1 MIKLTAIYTD
11 AKTNQQYF
19 IATGEDKLLTVSSLP
34 DLTLLSKR
42 ELVKR
47 ANALEMTADGVIVVG
62 DKFGDVYTWVVFT
75 SFPFFLCT
83 CSYSSSS
90 SDELLCKLLKMRWL
104 ELNL

>member
-11 AKTNQQYF
+11 TKTNQQYL

-62 DKFGDVYTWVVFT
+62 DKFGDVYT
-75 SFPFFLCT
+75 
-83 CSYSSSS
+83 
-90 SDELLCKLLKMRWL
+90 
-104 ELNL
+104 